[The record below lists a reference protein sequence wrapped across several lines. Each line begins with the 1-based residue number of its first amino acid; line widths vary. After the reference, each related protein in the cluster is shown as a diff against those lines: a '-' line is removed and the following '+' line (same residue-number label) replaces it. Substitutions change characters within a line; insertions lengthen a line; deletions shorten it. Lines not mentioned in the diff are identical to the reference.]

1 MAKAKKDGPKGKPGR
16 PKMTEAEKAA
26 AKAKR
31 EAEKAQAAAPQASSQ
46 SSGAA
51 SANSGFKKP
60 TADQVRKLVKSLV
73 SMGNE
78 SRAISTAVGEK
89 VAKAVETQHF
99 DKKALNIVKSLYQM
113 SINRPKAFA
122 ITLPH
127 LLAYIDDLG
136 LAETANEARG
146 MNLEGEDNDGEDAEE
161 TAAEADEETDA
172 EHDETPASGPSPRLS
187 VVPGPAAPTA
197 SEDVPPAPASEEAA

>member
-1 MAKAKKDGPKGKPGR
+1 MGRPPGSRNRPKDTTATKTPAKKRGRKTKAKP
-16 PKMTEAEKAA
+16 AET
-26 AKAKR
+26 R
-31 EAEKAQAAAPQASSQ
+31 ETSSA

-51 SANSGFKKP
+51 SVNSGFKKP
-60 TADQVRKLVKSLV
+60 TADQVKKLVKSLV
-73 SMGNE
+73 SMGND

-113 SINRPKAFA
+113 SINRPEAFA

-136 LAETANEARG
+136 LDKVANEARG
-146 MNLEGEDNDGEDAEE
+146 MDLEGDDEVEEEIGDEAETE
-161 TAAEADEETDA
+161 QAPTTNR
-172 EHDETPASGPSPRLS
+172 GLR
-187 VVPGPAAPTA
+187 VVPGANAPTGDSEVPAAPKD
-197 SEDVPPAPASEEAA
+197 EQAA